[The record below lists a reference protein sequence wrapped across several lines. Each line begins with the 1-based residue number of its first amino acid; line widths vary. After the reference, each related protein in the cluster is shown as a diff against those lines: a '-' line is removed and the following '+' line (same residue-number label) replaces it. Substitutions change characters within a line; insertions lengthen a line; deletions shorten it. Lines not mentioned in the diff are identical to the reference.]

1 MMARVAAL
9 VSPRVTLEAVDI
21 ASQLHET
28 IVKKTKIIA
37 VLRIRN
43 VYPGSVF
50 FPSRIRIKEFKYFN
64 QKNCF

>member
-28 IVKKTKIIA
+28 ILKKTKDY
-37 VLRIRN
+37 RN
-43 VYPGSVF
+43 LYNMYV
-50 FPSRIRIKEFKYFN
+50 RA
-64 QKNCF
+64 

>member
-28 IVKKTKIIA
+28 ILKKTKDKKQFVEKKITGTFILLTA
-37 VLRIRN
+37 ALLLN
-43 VYPGSVF
+43 M
-50 FPSRIRIKEFKYFN
+50 
-64 QKNCF
+64 

>member
-28 IVKKTKIIA
+28 IEKKTKDN
-37 VLRIRN
+37 RILYCSFIKYASAQHICQF
-43 VYPGSVF
+43 VPISV
-50 FPSRIRIKEFKYFN
+50 K
-64 QKNCF
+64 